1 MCQRVHPDVKVCDVY
16 AHGLLA
22 HGRLVGVPGALVVI
36 GEGDYAGADAEDH
49 GGVDLAVGPRLAVA
63 GPAVLGRVKVLGA
76 AGEYGRL
83 LLHGVDVLDHPAGHQ
98 VLPSSFIVIINIIIT
113 IIIILIITCHW

>member
-1 MCQRVHPDVKVCDVY
+1 MKVCDVD

-36 GEGDYAGADAEDH
+36 GEGDDAGADAEDH
-49 GGVDLAVGPRLAVA
+49 GGVDLAVDPRLAVA

-76 AGEYGRL
+76 AGDHVRL
-83 LLHGVDVLDHPAGHQ
+83 LLHAWWSTSTPCWLTPARA
-98 VLPSSFIVIINIIIT
+98 
-113 IIIILIITCHW
+113 W